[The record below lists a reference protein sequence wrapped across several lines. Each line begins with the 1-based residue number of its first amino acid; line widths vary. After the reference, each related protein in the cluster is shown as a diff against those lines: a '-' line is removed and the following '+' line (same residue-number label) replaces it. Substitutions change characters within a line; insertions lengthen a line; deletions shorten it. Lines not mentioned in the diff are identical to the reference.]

1 MVWQVVVGLTLTAAV
16 AALVAAC
23 FLDPRRTEPGKP
35 PAVLTEQR
43 KYGDHDMSKKD
54 LPPVPPAGR
63 TDKGPGPAA
72 DMEHGSDLQSDAAES
87 RHRNIDKQ
95 GRQGNIAVNTRNQGY
110 QQDR

>member
-1 MVWQVVVGLTLTAAV
+1 MVWPVIVGLTLTAA
-16 AALVAAC
+16 AGAGCCPA
-23 FLDPRRTEPGKP
+23 FLTGGERNQANRR
-35 PAVLTEQR
+35 AVLTGQR
-43 KYGDHDMSKKD
+43 KHGDHDMSKKD

-63 TDKGPGPAA
+63 TNKGPGPEA

>member
-1 MVWQVVVGLTLTAAV
+1 
-16 AALVAAC
+16 
-23 FLDPRRTEPGKP
+23 
-35 PAVLTEQR
+35 
-43 KYGDHDMSKKD
+43 MSKKD

-63 TDKGPGPAA
+63 SNKGPGDQNDVEQA
-72 DMEHGSDLQSDAAES
+72 SDLASDAAEA

>member
-1 MVWQVVVGLTLTAAV
+1 
-16 AALVAAC
+16 
-23 FLDPRRTEPGKP
+23 
-35 PAVLTEQR
+35 
-43 KYGDHDMSKKD
+43 MSKKD

-63 TDKGPGPAA
+63 TNKGPGNQS
-72 DMEHGSDLQSDAAES
+72 DVEQGSDLASDSADP